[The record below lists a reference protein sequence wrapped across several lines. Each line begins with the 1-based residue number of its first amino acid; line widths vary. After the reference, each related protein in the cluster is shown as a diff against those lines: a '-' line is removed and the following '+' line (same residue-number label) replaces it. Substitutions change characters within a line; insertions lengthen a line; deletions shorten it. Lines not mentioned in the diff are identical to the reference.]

1 MYRVFSLIFIVI
13 SSLAAQDAVTIP
25 ELRQHITFLASD
37 SMKGRMPGTPETRAA
52 AAYIAEAF
60 KKAGLHPLGENGY
73 QYFDVITSVRL
84 AGGNF
89 LSSGENTFTLKEE
102 YTPLSF
108 SANGEVEA
116 PLVFAGFGFHID
128 TDTLKWDDYSA
139 VDVKDKWVLVLMGD
153 PENDPH
159 GGRFFKDGKLRRKA
173 LLAAD
178 AGAAGVLFVAGPDF
192 DETDKLMALHY
203 DQSSSGS
210 TIPVLQVKRGVAN
223 TLLKGK
229 TVKQLEK
236 ELVEKMAPASYEV
249 GTVIKSRVALE
260 QVKVKTQNVVAVL
273 KGTVYPDE
281 YVVLGAHYDH
291 LGFGGWG
298 SGSRK
303 PDLHEIHNG
312 ADDNASGTASLI
324 ELAEYFG
331 TSPHKPK
338 RSILFMAFGAEEM
351 GLLGSKFFTSHPLID
366 LKNIRIMINMD
377 MVGRLNPQSKGLT
390 VGGTGT
396 ARGLEE
402 TITKM
407 ARGRDF
413 NFKASPEGFGPSDH
427 ASFYVKDI
435 PVLFLFT
442 GSHEDYHTPT
452 DDVDKINFKGMK
464 AINDFAADIIA
475 LEANSDEPIMFT
487 EAGPK
492 EEQKVARFKVTLGV
506 IPDYASDARGL
517 KLDGV
522 REGGVAFKGGIK
534 KGDIIVG
541 MDNKPINNIY
551 DYMNRLADFKAGQEV
566 DVEVV
571 RDGKHLHMKVTF

>member
-1 MYRVFSLIFIVI
+1 MYRVLALIIITI
-13 SSLAAQDAVTIP
+13 SSAGAQDAVTIP
-25 ELRQHITFLASD
+25 ELREHVTYLASD
-37 SMKGRMPGTPETRAA
+37 SMKGRMPGTPETRQA

-60 KKAGLHPLGENGY
+60 KNAGLQPLGEEGY

-84 AGGNF
+84 ADGNF
-89 LSSGENTFTLKEE
+89 LKIGDRSFKIKEE

-108 SANGEVEA
+108 SANGLVEA
-116 PLVFAGFGFHID
+116 EVVFAGFGFHIES
-128 TDTLKWDDYSA
+128 DTLKWDDFSA
-139 VDVKDKWVLVLMGD
+139 VDIKGKWALILMGD

-159 GGRFFKDGKLRRKA
+159 GGRFFKDSKLRRKA

-178 AGAAGVLFVAGPDF
+178 AGAAGVIFVAGPQF

-210 TIPVLQVKRGVAN
+210 TIPVLQVKREVAN
-223 TLLKGK
+223 TLLKDK
-229 TVKQLEK
+229 TVAGLEK
-236 ELVEKMAPASYEV
+236 SLSEKLAPLSYNT
-249 GTVIKSRVALE
+249 GRVARVQTALE
-260 QVKVKTQNVVAVL
+260 QVKVRTQNVVAYI
-273 KGTVYPDE
+273 KGSTYPDE

-291 LGFGGWG
+291 LGYGGWG

-331 TSPHKPK
+331 TSPYKPK

-351 GLLGSKFFTSHPLID
+351 GLLGSKFFTANPLIE
-366 LKNIRIMINMD
+366 LEKIRLMINMD
-377 MVGRLNPQSKGLT
+377 MVGRLNPHSKTLT

-396 ARGLEE
+396 AKGLEGSL
-402 TITKM
+402 KKL
-407 ARGRDF
+407 AGHRS
-413 NFKASPEGFGPSDH
+413 FKFKSSPEGFGPSDH

-435 PVLFLFT
+435 PVLFMFT
-442 GSHEDYHTPT
+442 GSHDDYHTPT
-452 DDVDKINFKGMK
+452 DDVEKINFEGMK
-464 AINDFAADIIA
+464 AINDFAMDIIT
-475 LEANSDEPIMFT
+475 LEANSDEPIVFT

-492 EEQKVARFKVTLGV
+492 EEQQVARFKVTLGV
-506 IPDYASDARGL
+506 IPDYASEAKGL

-541 MDNKPINNIY
+541 MDHKPINNIY
-551 DYMNRLADFKAGQEV
+551 DYMNRLADFKSGQTV
-566 DVEVV
+566 DVEVI
-571 RDGKHLHMKVTF
+571 RDGKHLHFTVTF

>member
-89 LSSGENTFTLKEE
+89 LSSGENSFKLKEE

-128 TDTLKWDDYSA
+128 TDTLKWDDYSQ

-210 TIPVLQVKRGVAN
+210 TIPVLQIKRGVAN
-223 TLLKGK
+223 ALLKGK
-229 TVKQLEK
+229 TVTQLEK
-236 ELVEKMAPASYEV
+236 ELAEKMAPASYEV
-249 GTVIKSRVALE
+249 GTVVKSRVALE

-291 LGFGGWG
+291 LGYGGWG

-366 LKNIRIMINMD
+366 LKKIRIMINMD

-402 TITKM
+402 AITKM

-413 NFKASPEGFGPSDH
+413 KFKASPEGFGPSDH

-464 AINDFAADIIA
+464 AINDFAADIIT

-522 REGGVAFKGGIK
+522 REGGVAFKGGLK

-541 MDNKPINNIY
+541 MDHKPINNIY

>member
-89 LSSGENTFTLKEE
+89 LSSGENSFKLKEE

-128 TDTLKWDDYSA
+128 TDTLKWDDYSQ

-210 TIPVLQVKRGVAN
+210 TIPVLQIKRGVAN
-223 TLLKGK
+223 ALLKGK
-229 TVKQLEK
+229 TVTQLEK
-236 ELVEKMAPASYEV
+236 ELAEKMAPASYEV
-249 GTVIKSRVALE
+249 GTVVKSRVALE

-291 LGFGGWG
+291 LGYGGWG

-366 LKNIRIMINMD
+366 LKKIRIMINMD

-402 TITKM
+402 AITKM

-464 AINDFAADIIA
+464 AINDFAADIIT

-522 REGGVAFKGGIK
+522 REGGVAFKGGLK

-541 MDNKPINNIY
+541 MDHKPINNIY